1 MPSASPPLDEALA
14 RDLLTLGERLRA
26 ARRRQKVSATAA
38 AESAGMSRVTWH
50 RIERGEPSVT
60 AGAWLAA
67 GRAVGLRLGWVDETV
82 PAAAVASLPDRIVL
96 AQFPALRQL
105 AWQQPDTHELAPQDA
120 LAIYERNWR
129 HVDRQALTMR
139 EIALIQALSNVL
151 GGGRLLV

>member
-26 ARRRQKVSATAA
+26 ARRPQLVSAAAA
-38 AESAGMSRVTWH
+38 AEAAGMSRVTWH

-60 AGAWLAA
+60 AGAWLAT
-67 GRAVGLRLGWVDETV
+67 GRAVGLQLGWVDESV
-82 PAAAVASLPDRIVL
+82 PATTGAPLPDRIVL

-105 AWQQPDTHELAPQDA
+105 AWQQPDTRELSPQDA
-120 LAIYERNWR
+120 LALYERNWR
-129 HVDRQALTMR
+129 HVDKQALTMR